1 MENLID
7 KIKKILIIIGAIV
20 VLSIVVT
27 VILPAFL
34 TIVMILAGILIII
47 NCMYIL
53 VYYFK
58 FKKVIDEIENVSE
71 KINDISSENE
81 KRNTNDDTVI
91 IIEKENKK

>member
-34 TIVMILAGILIII
+34 TVIIIVAGILVIIT
-47 NCMYIL
+47 CMSIL
-53 VYYFK
+53 AYYFK

>member
-47 NCMYIL
+47 TCMYIL

-71 KINDISSENE
+71 KINDISLENE
-81 KRNTNDDTVI
+81 KRNSNDDIVI

>member
-47 NCMYIL
+47 TCMYIL

-71 KINDISSENE
+71 KINDISLE
-81 KRNTNDDTVI
+81 KRK
-91 IIEKENKK
+91 KEFK

>member
-34 TIVMILAGILIII
+34 TIVMILAGILVIIT
-47 NCMYIL
+47 CMYIL

-71 KINDISSENE
+71 KINDISLENE
-81 KRNTNDDTVI
+81 KRNSNDDTVI

>member
-47 NCMYIL
+47 TCMYIL

-71 KINDISSENE
+71 KINDISLENE
-81 KRNTNDDTVI
+81 KRNSNDDTVI
-91 IIEKENKK
+91 IIEKENKN

>member
-47 NCMYIL
+47 TCMYIL

-71 KINDISSENE
+71 KINDISLENE
-81 KRNTNDDTVI
+81 KRNSNDDTVI
-91 IIEKENKK
+91 IIERENKK

>member
-1 MENLID
+1 MEHIID
-7 KIKKILIIIGAIV
+7 NIKKILIIIWAIV

-47 NCMYIL
+47 TCMYIL

-71 KINDISSENE
+71 KINDISLENE
-81 KRNTNDDTVI
+81 KRNSNDDTVI

>member
-47 NCMYIL
+47 TCMYIL

>member
-47 NCMYIL
+47 TCMYIL

-71 KINDISSENE
+71 KINDISLENE
-81 KRNTNDDTVI
+81 KRNSNDDTVI

>member
-47 NCMYIL
+47 TCMYIL

-71 KINDISSENE
+71 KINDISLENE
-81 KRNTNDDTVI
+81 KRNSNDDTVI
-91 IIEKENKK
+91 IIEKETKK